1 MRSERLFAF
10 VDAVIAVIITIMV
23 LDLRPPARPDFRALA
38 QTAPTFLSYVLSF
51 VYVAIYWTNHHHFFA
66 LVKRV
71 NGADLWA
78 NLHLVFWL
86 SLIPF
91 ATAWLGAHPAGLAPT
106 VVYGADLLA
115 TALAW
120 RLMQTVIIHHQG
132 ADSALARAIGSD
144 VKGRITPV
152 IYLTGIALAFVTPI
166 AADACYVLVALMW
179 LIPDRRIE
187 RAVAAS
193 ADPS

>member
-1 MRSERLFAF
+1 MRSERLSAF
-10 VDAVIAVIITIMV
+10 VDAVIAVVITIMV

-38 QTAPTFLSYVLSF
+38 EAAPTFLSYVLSF
-51 VYVAIYWTNHHHFFA
+51 IYVAIYWTNHHHFFA

-71 NGADLWA
+71 NGAVLWA

-91 ATAWLGAHPAGLAPT
+91 ATAWLGAHPASLAPT
-106 VVYGADLLA
+106 VVYGAALLA
-115 TALAW
+115 AALAW
-120 RLMQTVIIHHQG
+120 SLMQTVIIRHQG
-132 ADSALARAIGSD
+132 ADSALARAVGSD

-179 LIPDRRIE
+179 LIPDRRVE
-187 RAVAAS
+187 RAVTAS